1 MITLLTSLV
10 CLACGCFIGYEL
22 GRAPVMRDDEDE
34 ATMLRRVAFEKEQKR
49 VADYNRHTKW
59 QGW

>member
-1 MITLLTSLV
+1 MTAIITGLV
-10 CLACGCFIGYEL
+10 CLACGIFIGNEL
-22 GRAPVMRDDEDE
+22 RTAQLIRDDEDE

-49 VADYNRHTKW
+49 VADYNRHTRW